1 MRVSYLVALCEVF
14 PFHSTLIFSVLVAL
28 PLVAGFLYSSC
39 PISVLLIYP
48 LASQGFISMIF
59 SLGESM
65 VEDVLRIII
74 EAVSELS
81 EV

>member
-1 MRVSYLVALCEVF
+1 MIVSYLVLCEVF
-14 PFHSTLIFSVLVAL
+14 PFHSTLIFSILLAL
-28 PLVAGFLYSSC
+28 PLVAVFLYSSC

-48 LASQGFISMIF
+48 LASQGFNSMIF
-59 SLGESM
+59 SLGERM

-74 EAVSELS
+74 EAVSEWS

>member
-1 MRVSYLVALCEVF
+1 MRVSYLVALCVVF
-14 PFHSTLIFSVLVAL
+14 PFHSTLIFSVLLAL
-28 PLVAGFLYSSC
+28 PLVLVFLNSSC

-48 LASQGFISMIF
+48 LASHGFISMIF
-59 SLGESM
+59 SFGERM

>member
-1 MRVSYLVALCEVF
+1 MIVSYLVLCEVF
-14 PFHSTLIFSVLVAL
+14 PFHSTLILSILLAL
-28 PLVAGFLYSSC
+28 PVEPAGFLYSSC

-48 LASQGFISMIF
+48 LASQGFNSMIF
-59 SLGESM
+59 SLGERM

-74 EAVSELS
+74 EAVSEWS